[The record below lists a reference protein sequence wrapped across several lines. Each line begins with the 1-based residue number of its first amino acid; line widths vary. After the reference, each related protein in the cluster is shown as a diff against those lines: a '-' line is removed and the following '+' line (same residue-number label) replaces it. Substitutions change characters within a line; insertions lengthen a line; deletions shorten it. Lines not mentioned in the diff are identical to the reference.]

1 MFETDIVWWFL
12 FLIFSGPQINKNVH
26 LQVANGDFIFHAT
39 GGTWYSASKSWSSSA
54 LTSNVMGWPFTDRIP
69 CANVADDHNRLVP
82 SGIDRQLTS
91 KWLSSGTAKEKVS
104 GFIGNLDN
112 WLHGQKTVGQYPT
125 ESYLQ
130 TCCDCHWWSPKLFE
144 LLALKK
150 NPFHFRRF
158 GGDLRRFGAVL
169 RRFVPSTFLHS
180 AAKLFRG
187 MVSMFPEPKEIC
199 SS

>member
-26 LQVANGDFIFHAT
+26 LQVANGDFIFHVT

-130 TCCDCHWWSPKLFE
+130 TCCACHWWSPKLFE

-150 NPFHFRRF
+150 TPFHFRRF